1 MSISS
6 VDIQE
11 QGFGTARNGYDMQE
25 VDVFLER
32 VANEIDLMQA
42 DFEKQLKAARE
53 EAAAAAGKSAASP
66 EKDAEIR
73 HLKEVIGKL
82 QAQLADQQTNESVIS
97 EAFIAAQKSANKIKD
112 DARTEADRIL
122 REAESKAH
130 EIVGEA
136 ATEKQRIIAEIDRL
150 DKSRTSFVEEYSNL
164 VQHFQDEAKKVFTSA
179 GLSQT
184 THVEAPKA
192 NSDFFKS
199 YAPEPVEE
207 EIPSDIGQVLDSND
221 TMFGATN
228 NIDIDID

>member
-32 VANEIDLMQA
+32 VAVELDQMQA
-42 DFEKQLKAARE
+42 DFEEQLAAARA
-53 EAAAAAGKSAASP
+53 EAGAKSAASP

-112 DARTEADRIL
+112 DARTEADRII
-122 REAESKAH
+122 REAESRAH

-150 DKSRTSFVEEYSNL
+150 DKSRTAFVDEYSAL
-164 VQHFQDEAKKVFTSA
+164 VQHFQDDAKKVFTSA
-179 GLSQT
+179 GLTPT
-184 THVEAPKA
+184 TDVEAPKA
-192 NSDFFKS
+192 NAEFFKG
-199 YAPEPVEE
+199 YAAKEEEAIE
-207 EIPSDIGQVLDSND
+207 EIPADLSQALDSND

-228 NIDIDID
+228 NLDIDID